1 MCDRHKEL
9 VALGQELGYEGGEL
23 REFVKGQQAA
33 ERDERH
39 ERAEARKLELEAEEK
54 KNLRQYEL
62 QKIKLSSPSS
72 LGLEGTSIVETDRFG
87 WTTVLKL
94 VPKFS
99 ESEVLKYFQSFEK
112 LMKRV
117 ECPKEYYCLLL
128 QSVLTGKAQEVYSCL
143 SDEQCA
149 NYETVKKIILKAYK
163 QVPET
168 YRLKFRHFRK
178 NSSMTFIEFARC
190 KQQYFNEW
198 CNSMEVS
205 TLEDLKELILT
216 EDFKNNIPAEMKLYI
231 EEGQVNKF
239 TRIAELADEFALTHQ
254 FSKEWQDKKI
264 HPKTFETKGNRQLSG
279 EPVRNSQL
287 KTTKHLSDMKCFFC
301 EKKGHIIKDCFKH
314 KTYLTN
320 QKKPVNL
327 VSSGSDSV
335 LQMDEW
341 KNTIKSFGNYLS
353 KGSLAVSESGIRKP
367 VTILRDT
374 GAAISVVLKSSLPDD
389 PVTGDELVLIGGFPD
404 ACIACPFLTIYL
416 DTDYVSGLVK
426 VAVTD
431 TLPVK
436 GVDILLGNDLGKESC
451 LVNPIVMKTP
461 TPEAEVAVVTRSGF
475 VTDSDNYDL
484 AQRDDVSL
492 KHIFERCEEGSGNDD
507 YVKEKFIL
515 KNNLL
520 HRLSRPIFAN
530 SNEVIDQVVIP
541 FKLRPKMISLAHDN
555 IMSGHLGV
563 NKTFK
568 KIYDSFYWPS
578 LRRDV
583 KNFVNSCHKC
593 QMAGK
598 LNKPI
603 PKAPLINIPVTGE
616 PFEHIVIDIVGPL
629 PRSKRGNCYI
639 LSIVDRMSRFPEA
652 IPIRNAKAKAL
663 VQHLIAYFTRFGLP
677 KTLQSDNGRNF
688 TGKFFKDQMRN
699 FGIKH
704 ITSTPYH
711 PESQGVIE
719 RFHQTLKHILRKLC
733 SGEDNLWDVMLPYA
747 LFALRQAPSETLGLS
762 PFDLVFGHKVRGS
775 VEVLRE
781 TWDDE
786 KTEVYVADKIDNF
799 KTKLFRAWDLA
810 RENQASAHQKNKI
823 VYDRK
828 AKSRVFEKGD
838 LVLALFP
845 KEGNSLKY
853 KFSGPYKVLDKKGDT
868 KDVKRIISKYPKV
881 VRDEP
886 GLTHLIEHYV
896 ELTDTTPIRQHP
908 YRLNPLKAEIL
919 KGLHDGA

>member
-1 MCDRHKEL
+1 MCDRLKEF

-39 ERAEARKLELEAEEK
+39 ERAEARKLELEAEER
-54 KNLRQYEL
+54 KNLRQHEL

-94 VPKFS
+94 VPKFN
-99 ESEVLKYFQSFEK
+99 ESEVSKYFQSFEK
-112 LMKRV
+112 LMK
-117 ECPKEYYCLLL
+117 
-128 QSVLTGKAQEVYSCL
+128 
-143 SDEQCA
+143 
-149 NYETVKKIILKAYK
+149 N
-163 QVPET
+163 
-168 YRLKFRHFRK
+168 
-178 NSSMTFIEFARC
+178 
-190 KQQYFNEW
+190 
-198 CNSMEVS
+198 
-205 TLEDLKELILT
+205 
-216 EDFKNNIPAEMKLYI
+216 
-231 EEGQVNKF
+231 
-239 TRIAELADEFALTHQ
+239 
-254 FSKEWQDKKI
+254 
-264 HPKTFETKGNRQLSG
+264 
-279 EPVRNSQL
+279 
-287 KTTKHLSDMKCFFC
+287 
-301 EKKGHIIKDCFKH
+301 
-314 KTYLTN
+314 
-320 QKKPVNL
+320 
-327 VSSGSDSV
+327 
-335 LQMDEW
+335 
-341 KNTIKSFGNYLS
+341 
-353 KGSLAVSESGIRKP
+353 SLAVSESGIRKL
-367 VTILRDT
+367 VTVLRDT

-389 PVTGDELVLIGGFPD
+389 PVAGDEFVLIGGFPD
-404 ACIACPFLTIYL
+404 ACIACPLQTIYL
-416 DTDYVSGLVK
+416 DTDYVTGLVK
-426 VAVTD
+426 VAVAD

-484 AQRDDVSL
+484 DLGSNVDSSLISAPLETSLQRDDLIRAQRDDVSL
-492 KHIFERCEEGSGNDD
+492 KHIFEKCEEGSGNDV

-520 HRLSRPIFAN
+520 HRLSRPIYAN

-541 FKLRPKMISLAHDN
+541 FKLRPKISLAHDN

-568 KIYDSFYWPS
+568 KMYDSFYWPS

-583 KNFVNSCHKC
+583 KNFVNSCHEC
-593 QMAGK
+593 PMAGK

-603 PKAPLINIPVTGE
+603 PKAPLINNPVTGE

-639 LSIVDRMSRFPEA
+639 FSIIDRMSRFPEA
-652 IPIRNAKAKAL
+652 IPIRNAKAKAV
-663 VQHLIAYFTRFGLP
+663 VQHLIACFTRFGLP
-677 KTLQSDNGRNF
+677 KTLQSDNGSNF

-762 PFDLVFGHKVRGS
+762 PFDLVFGHKVRS
-775 VEVLRE
+775 PVEVLRE

-786 KTEVYVADKIDNF
+786 KEVNVADKIDNF

-845 KEGNSLKY
+845 KEGSSLKY
-853 KFSGPYKVLDKKGDT
+853 KFSGPYKVLDKKGDVNYLLQCDGEFEWCNPEPAGKKPWT
-868 KDVKRIISKYPKV
+868 TTAEEERNGSPRYWWTCWIVFDGPVGWSYLTLLGCSGTVYGKYDFREVLEFRSLENAGQHTGLLNV
-881 VRDEP
+881 V
-886 GLTHLIEHYV
+886 H
-896 ELTDTTPIRQHP
+896 
-908 YRLNPLKAEIL
+908 
-919 KGLHDGA
+919 